1 MHARRSSRAGW
12 RRTSPRRWT
21 DSLRPPRRRLV
32 FQYLFIL
39 VLLALV
45 WFMLIRPQRR
55 RQQEAQRLLESIGV
69 GKEIV
74 TAGGLYGTV
83 TSIEDDE
90 VRVEIADGVE
100 VRVAKRAVAGVVSE
114 DENDPEEAEPDED
127 APATLPNP

>member
-1 MHARRSSRAGW
+1 M
-12 RRTSPRRWT
+12 
-21 DSLRPPRRRLV
+21 

-83 TSIEDDE
+83 TAIEDDE
-90 VRVEIADGVE
+90 VHVEIADGVE

-114 DENDPEEAEPDED
+114 DENDPEEPQPEED